1 MVRRRAQ
8 GTLEAE
14 VLAVMWAADDAMTP
28 AEVRAAMGTDLAY
41 TTIMTIQTRLLD
53 KGLVERERRGRAF
66 AYRPTVTEAELA
78 ARRMSQALIAASD
91 REAVLGR
98 FVDELSVKEA
108 QALRR
113 VLDEMSP
120 PSP

>member
-14 VLAVMWAADDAMTP
+14 VLAVMWAADEAMTP

>member
-1 MVRRRAQ
+1 
-8 GTLEAE
+8 
-14 VLAVMWAADDAMTP
+14 MWAADDAMTP